1 MSEFKN
7 VTVVKKANIYFE
19 GKVTSR
25 TLIFPDGSRK
35 SLGIML
41 PGDYEFS
48 TTSKEIVEILAGDLE
63 VLLPGADRWKVVK
76 EGESF
81 EIPAQSKFSLKVK
94 HLTDYCCSYIG

>member
-7 VTVVKKANIYFE
+7 VTVVKKANIYFN

-41 PGDYEFS
+41 PREYDFS
-48 TTSKEIVEILAGDLE
+48 TASKELVEILAGDLE
-63 VLLPGADRWKVVK
+63 VFLPGAGGWKPVK

-81 EIPAQSKFSLKVK
+81 EIPAQSKFALKVK
-94 HLTDYCCSYIG
+94 NLTDYCCSYD